1 MCLKFWV
8 LNEIESPFILI
19 YECFM
24 SESIMCIN
32 IWMILYGIYKNFTE
46 NLNRTIRKHK
56 SKDKQ
61 YMIKWKREKRHTPQK
76 TKEWATRIP
85 QKLECAAEG

>member
-32 IWMILYGIYKNFTE
+32 ICMILYGIYENFTE
-46 NLNRTIRKHK
+46 NLNRTIRKQIEGQTIYDQMK
-56 SKDKQ
+56 KGK
-61 YMIKWKREKRHTPQK
+61 K
-76 TKEWATRIP
+76 TNSTEN
-85 QKLECAAEG
+85 